1 MKIQQFITC
10 MLALP
15 LFVACG
21 NQSAEETSTTFAK
34 DSLTYTMDSVGIR
47 KGYTSGD
54 TAEASIVYPIITTES
69 ALADTLRH
77 YIQQNFRGAA
87 TAKAGLD
94 SFIHE
99 YESFAKEMEGVGPA
113 HGWAYQSKTILLP
126 VYKDLYTLSSFSYEY
141 SGGAHGNYGTSLI
154 VFNKQGNK
162 LTWND
167 VLQPKAE
174 KALQPLLQKA
184 IALHL
189 QLPVTAA
196 VSALGLLIDGNTIP
210 LSASFA
216 LTDKG
221 LRLIYTPYEIAPY
234 SAGEIDIIIPYAE
247 LSNVV
252 KKEYY

>member
-1 MKIQQFITC
+1 
-10 MLALP
+10 
-15 LFVACG
+15 
-21 NQSAEETSTTFAK
+21 
-34 DSLTYTMDSVGIR
+34 MDSVGIR
-47 KGYTSGD
+47 KGYSSGD
-54 TAEASIVYPIITTES
+54 TAEASIVYPIITTQS

-113 HGWAYQSKTILLP
+113 HGWAYQSKTTLLP
-126 VYKDLYTLSSFSYEY
+126 VYKDLYTLSTFTYEY
-141 SGGAHGNYGTSLI
+141 SGGAHGNYGTALF
-154 VFNKQGNK
+154 VFNKQGTK
-162 LTWND
+162 LSWND
-167 VLQPKAE
+167 ILLPNGE
-174 KALQPLLQKA
+174 EALQPLLQKA

-189 QLPVTAA
+189 QLPTTTA

-210 LSASFA
+210 LSGSFA

-247 LSNVV
+247 LSNVL
-252 KKEYY
+252 KKDYY

>member
-1 MKIQQFITC
+1 MNIQQFITC
-10 MLALP
+10 MIALP
-15 LFVACG
+15 LLVACG
-21 NQSAEETSTTFAK
+21 NQTTEGTSATVAK
-34 DSLTYTMDSVGIR
+34 DSITYTVDSVGVR
-47 KGYTSGD
+47 KGYASGD
-54 TAEASIVYPIITTES
+54 TAEASIVYPMITTQS

-113 HGWAYQSKTILLP
+113 HGWAYQSKTNLLP
-126 VYKDLYTLSSFSYEY
+126 VYKDLYTLSSFTYEY

-154 VFNKQGNK
+154 VFNKQGMK

-167 VLQPKAE
+167 ILLPNGEQT
-174 KALQPLLQKA
+174 LQPLLQKA

-189 QLPVTAA
+189 QLPANSA

-210 LSASFA
+210 LSGSFA

-234 SAGEIDIIIPYAE
+234 SSGEIDITIPYNDI
-247 LSNVV
+247 SNVL